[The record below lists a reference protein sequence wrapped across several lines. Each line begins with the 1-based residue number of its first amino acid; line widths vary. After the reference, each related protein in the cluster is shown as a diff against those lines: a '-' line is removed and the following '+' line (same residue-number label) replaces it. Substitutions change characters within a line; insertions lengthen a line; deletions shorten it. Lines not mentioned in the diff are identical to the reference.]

1 MPITKALD
9 KKLLFREIDR
19 DHRRQAREKLADLRL
34 QIRSARTQRRDAI
47 KNAKERCRS
56 ERVAARERARALRIR
71 GLAEL
76 REAARLERQ
85 AARDVCVLSK
95 NEARKKD
102 DIARRRGELAAEAK
116 YQADMR
122 RIERSTKS
130 RRREHPHVTYI
141 ERRAEDDDTVRANI
155 SPDLVPLFERVKRG
169 IKATPRM
176 TRTEAFF
183 RYAEEHPDEVL
194 DVIEDKTDALIR
206 ELEARQRE
214 AIRPA
219 QRPQRRHDSRNDY
232 ASIEAVP
239 F

>member
-1 MPITKALD
+1 MPTTKALD
-9 KKLLFREIDR
+9 KKLLFREIER
-19 DHRRQAREKLADLRL
+19 EHRRKAREKLADLRA
-34 QIRSARTQRRDAI
+34 QIRSARMQRRTAI

-56 ERVAARERARALRIR
+56 ERLAARERARALRIR

-85 AARDVCVLSK
+85 AARDVCLLSK

-102 DIARRRGELAAEAK
+102 EIERRRGELAAEAK

-122 RIERSTKS
+122 RIERSNKS

-141 ERRAEDDDTVRANI
+141 ERRAESDDTVRANI

-169 IKATPRM
+169 IKSTPRAS
-176 TRTEAFF
+176 RTEIFLK
-183 RYAEEHPDEVL
+183 YAEEHPDEVL

-206 ELEARQRE
+206 DLEAHYRTEMRV
-214 AIRPA
+214 PS
-219 QRPQRRHDSRNDY
+219 RRRARSAAVSD
-232 ASIEAVP
+232 VP

>member
-1 MPITKALD
+1 MPTTKALD

-34 QIRSARTQRRDAI
+34 QIRSARRQRRDAI

-56 ERVAARERARALRIR
+56 ERLAARERARALRIR

-85 AARDVCVLSK
+85 AARDVCTTSK

-102 DIARRRGELAAEAK
+102 DVERRRDELAAEAK

-122 RIERSTKS
+122 RIERSNKS

-141 ERRAEDDDTVRANI
+141 ERRAEDDDTVRANV
-155 SPDLVPLFERVKRG
+155 SLDLVPLFERVKRG
-169 IKATPRM
+169 IKATPRAS
-176 TRTEAFF
+176 RTEIFLK
-183 RYAEEHPDEVL
+183 YAEEHPDEVL
-194 DVIEDKTDALIR
+194 DVVEDKTNTLIR
-206 ELEARQRE
+206 DLEARYREEARLQRAPRRVPSRQLSE
-214 AIRPA
+214 A
-219 QRPQRRHDSRNDY
+219 
-232 ASIEAVP
+232 P